1 MVEGVTS
8 VRIVPASVL
17 DLPAITALLN
27 DLELPTE
34 GVADQFP
41 RAYVTAVRDSGAI
54 VGCAGLETYEGGGL
68 LRSVAVSREAQK
80 AGVGRALVAERLGA
94 ARAMSLDAVY
104 LLTTTASNYFPR
116 LGFVAI
122 DRSAVA
128 APVATSPEFAS
139 VCPSSARCFV
149 FRL

>member
-1 MVEGVTS
+1 MVEGVTPLS
-8 VRIVPASVL
+8 VVPASTR
-17 DLPAITALLN
+17 DLAAITALLN
-27 DLELPTE
+27 DLELPTA
-34 GVADQFP
+34 GLVDQFP
-41 RAYVTAVRDSGAI
+41 RAYVTVIRNGAI

-104 LLTTTASNYFPR
+104 LLTTTASDYFPR

-149 FRL
+149 LRL